1 MEWFKRNGSYLIPV
15 GKNWIL
21 MQVLQG
27 WKLSAAVNL
36 PACYKID
43 ETYIASKYNTIQE
56 LNFQEVCVMF
66 QVSHQRNKQSTP
78 SVTVFGA
85 SYVTPN
91 IVELID
97 EFL

>member
-1 MEWFKRNGSYLIPV
+1 
-15 GKNWIL
+15 
-21 MQVLQG
+21 MQVFQG

-43 ETYIASKYNTIQE
+43 ETYIASKYNTTQE
-56 LNFQEVCVMF
+56 LNFQEVRVMF
-66 QVSHQRNKQSTP
+66 QVSRQRNKQSTP